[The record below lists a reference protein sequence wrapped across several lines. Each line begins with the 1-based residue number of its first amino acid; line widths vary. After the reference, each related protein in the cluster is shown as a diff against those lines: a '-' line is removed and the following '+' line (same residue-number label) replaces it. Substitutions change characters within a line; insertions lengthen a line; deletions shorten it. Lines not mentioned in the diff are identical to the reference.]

1 MIKIDIFTNLITPF
15 DIDDMIDYQALDN
28 HIEKLVNQGN
38 NKFII
43 GSRTGEAASLT
54 FLEQKHLLRY
64 VCYHYPGLEIYM
76 QLSESCT
83 KKVIKQIGDLKDISE
98 FAGYMIEL
106 PEIFSLTQNGLIK
119 HLDLIATATNKSIVI
134 QQHKQNMIA
143 VNHLLELK
151 EKHENITGLITE
163 VNSTGYQI
171 IRN

>member
-83 KKVIKQIGDLKDISE
+83 KKVTLSQSSNILYKLRLPLVKISDE
-98 FAGYMIEL
+98 SKEQL
-106 PEIFSLTQNGLIK
+106 
-119 HLDLIATATNKSIVI
+119 NKI
-134 QQHKQNMIA
+134 M
-143 VNHLLELK
+143 
-151 EKHENITGLITE
+151 EK
-163 VNSTGYQI
+163 Y
-171 IRN
+171 

>member
-43 GSRTGEAASLT
+43 GSRTGKRSLT

-83 KKVIKQIGDLKDISE
+83 KKVIKQIGTLKTL
-98 FAGYMIEL
+98 A
-106 PEIFSLTQNGLIK
+106 N
-119 HLDLIATATNKSIVI
+119 
-134 QQHKQNMIA
+134 
-143 VNHLLELK
+143 LLA
-151 EKHENITGLITE
+151 I
-163 VNSTGYQI
+163 
-171 IRN
+171 

>member
-64 VCYHYPGLEIYM
+64 VCYHYL
-76 QLSESCT
+76 
-83 KKVIKQIGDLKDISE
+83 VLKYIC
-98 FAGYMIEL
+98 
-106 PEIFSLTQNGLIK
+106 SL
-119 HLDLIATATNKSIVI
+119 
-134 QQHKQNMIA
+134 
-143 VNHLLELK
+143 VNHVQK
-151 EKHENITGLITE
+151 K
-163 VNSTGYQI
+163 
-171 IRN
+171 